1 MSRSHTYS
9 PPRRSVRRLSQ
20 AKLAALIVIGAAI
33 AAPAWAQDN
42 LADTLSRIERQ
53 LLSLERTVYR
63 GDPPPKSTPS
73 AESSSGFNNAAATQ
87 LQVRMDQFEQE
98 MRSLTGQVERMSF
111 DLRQLNSRLDK
122 LVADVDFRLRILEQG
137 GQPLAAGAAD
147 DGAASPA
154 SDGRLPLIAL
164 TPDAGGAPIEPG
176 STVRVIG
183 TLTESQIS
191 DAATTPS
198 AQSGFATTPAPAATA
213 AADSGAVSL
222 PDGPPA
228 DQYNYARSFLMR
240 RDFASAEVAFRTF
253 IDANPDSSLVGNAQ
267 YWLGETYYVRE
278 NYLDAARAFA
288 EGYQNFPD
296 SGKAPDNLLKLGLAL
311 ANLDRKDDACITLSR
326 LNSEY
331 PDARDNIRDAATRAS
346 ARLGCG

>member
-1 MSRSHTYS
+1 LATLL
-9 PPRRSVRRLSQ
+9 LST
-20 AKLAALIVIGAAI
+20 AI

-63 GDPPPKSTPS
+63 GDPPPAPTPS
-73 AESSSGFNNAAATQ
+73 AAPSGGLNTAAAAQ
-87 LQVRMDQFEQE
+87 IQVRIDDFEQE

-111 DLRQLNSRLDK
+111 DLRQLTSRLDK
-122 LVADVDFRLRILEQG
+122 LVADVDFRLRTLEQG
-137 GQPLAAGAAD
+137 GQPLASAGDAAALD
-147 DGAASPA
+147 DGTASVA
-154 SDGRLPLIAL
+154 ENGRLPLISS
-164 TPDAGGAPIEPG
+164 TPGGGDATATIEPG

-183 TLTESQIS
+183 TLTETQIRE
-191 DAATTPS
+191 AATTTAS
-198 AQSGFATTPAPAATA
+198 ATP
-213 AADSGAVSL
+213 DSAGVAEPGVAGAVSL

-240 RDFASAEVAFRTF
+240 RDFASAEVAFREF
-253 IDANPDSSLVGNAQ
+253 IEANPDSNLIGNAQ

-288 EGYQNFPD
+288 EGYQNFPA

-326 LNSEY
+326 LDSEY
-331 PDARDNIRDAATRAS
+331 PDASANIRQRAAREHD
-346 ARLGCG
+346 RLGCG